1 VTYFSVV
8 LYFGEKAEDIGAV
21 GREGIAGGPF
31 SFPIVKSERRGLSPP
46 CRPPG

>member
-1 VTYFSVV
+1 MTYFSVV

-31 SFPIVKSERRGLSPP
+31 SFPVAITARSS
-46 CRPPG
+46 